1 MNGALFNFIGNMAG
15 ITTPIIIGYLVEKT
29 GSFNDVLI
37 FVSLTALCAIVS
49 YGPIV
54 GEIKRL
60 DLTIAL
66 LKAVGMRESIGRG
79 MKNTSRVLFSSSHF
93 NRTRRS
99 GLMPSGQE
107 ISRVTRSSKHSQ
119 VFSARLGCGA
129 DSAVRSV
136 AEIIAGAG
144 FDWIVI
150 DGEHAPNDIPS
161 LLAQLQAMRGGT
173 AEPVFRVPWNDP
185 VIIKRAL
192 DVGARSL
199 LVPFV
204 QNAEEARKAVAAAR
218 YPPLGIR
225 GVAVGPRANDYGRIQ
240 GYHANAHLDTCVLVQ
255 LESKAAL
262 KEIEAIAAVE
272 GVDGL
277 FIGPSDLAADFGQL
291 GNPSH
296 PEVQAAIKDAAERIR
311 AAGKSAGTLSGNV
324 DAVERLIS
332 LGFNFTA
339 VGSDVGLLARAA
351 ESVAA
356 RFRSR

>member
-1 MNGALFNFIGNMAG
+1 MTEWPGNFPRNRFKQALSSFQRQIG
-15 ITTPIIIGYLVEKT
+15 LW
-29 GSFNDVLI
+29 
-37 FVSLTALCAIVS
+37 
-49 YGPIV
+49 
-54 GEIKRL
+54 
-60 DLTIAL
+60 
-66 LKAVGMRESIGRG
+66 
-79 MKNTSRVLFSSSHF
+79 
-93 NRTRRS
+93 S
-99 GLMPSGQE
+99 GLCSP
-107 ISRVTRSSKHSQ
+107 I
-119 VFSARLGCGA
+119 C
-129 DSAVRSV
+129 

-161 LLAQLQAMRGGT
+161 LLAQLHAMRGGS

-240 GYHANAHLDTCVLVQ
+240 GYHANAHLDTCVVVQ

-272 GVDGL
+272 GVDAL
-277 FIGPSDLAADFGQL
+277 FIGPSDLAGDFGHL

-296 PEVQAAIKDAAERIR
+296 PEVRAAIQDAAKRIR
-311 AAGKSAGTLSGNV
+311 AAGKSAGSLSGSA
-324 DAVERLIS
+324 DAVEGLIS

-351 ESVAA
+351 ENVAA
-356 RFRSR
+356 RFRMI

>member
-1 MNGALFNFIGNMAG
+1 MPEWPGNFPRNAFKQALSNFQRQIG
-15 ITTPIIIGYLVEKT
+15 LW
-29 GSFNDVLI
+29 
-37 FVSLTALCAIVS
+37 
-49 YGPIV
+49 
-54 GEIKRL
+54 
-60 DLTIAL
+60 
-66 LKAVGMRESIGRG
+66 
-79 MKNTSRVLFSSSHF
+79 
-93 NRTRRS
+93 S
-99 GLMPSGQE
+99 GLCSPM
-107 ISRVTRSSKHSQ
+107 
-119 VFSARLGCGA
+119 
-129 DSAVRSV
+129 V

-161 LLAQLQAMRGGT
+161 LLAQLRAMRGGT

-204 QNAEEARKAVAAAR
+204 ENADQARKAVAAAR

-225 GVAVGPRANDYGRIQ
+225 GIAVGTRANDYGRVHR
-240 GYHANAHLDTCVLVQ
+240 YHANAHLDTCVLVQ

-277 FIGPSDLAADFGQL
+277 FIGPSDLAGDLGHL
-291 GNPSH
+291 GNPGD
-296 PEVQAAIKDAAERIR
+296 PEVQAAIQDAAERIR

-339 VGSDVGLLARAA
+339 VGSDVGLLARTA
-351 ESVAA
+351 EGVAA
-356 RFRSR
+356 RFRLS